1 MYRVVGPKH
10 KIVREFRTPFPPR
23 YNRKNPRSVYVRVR
37 RVMARRALCTIRS
50 HGTKSHMLVSKLR
63 SGTSKTKADPGE
75 LVRVVLFWKSH
86 CATCSPAYVI
96 LYHVTG
102 LCKEPIRSHRLIIQN
117 LSYQINA
124 WLSLLICCLSLGYRF
139 WLRRFTAI
147 IHNGQIDSTD

>member
-96 LYHVTG
+96 LNHVTG
-102 LCKEPIRSHRLIIQN
+102 SCKEPICSKNRKIVPYHRGSRHAENSARLRSNYKIFG
-117 LSYQINA
+117 S
-124 WLSLLICCLSLGYRF
+124 G
-139 WLRRFTAI
+139 
-147 IHNGQIDSTD
+147 